1 MKVPKCFREYGGES
15 NDIDWGSVGM
25 AVFTL
30 SMFLFAGG
38 MAVFGLN
45 YFATTTFTGPCA
57 GAGGVGTYA
66 VDYVQ
71 CANGK
76 RVLTMYVIRPRPA
89 MAQPAGHRENKPET
103 LPLPLER

>member
-76 RVLTMYVIRPRPA
+76 RVIY
-89 MAQPAGHRENKPET
+89 
-103 LPLPLER
+103 ERATVDSNRYGLHITNGGR

>member
-25 AVFTL
+25 AVVML
-30 SMFLFAGG
+30 AMLLFVGG
-38 MAVFGLN
+38 IGLFGGT

-76 RVLTMYVIRPRPA
+76 RVIYERATVDSNRYGLHITNG
-89 MAQPAGHRENKPET
+89 GH
-103 LPLPLER
+103 

>member
-1 MKVPKCFREYGGES
+1 MKVPKRFREYGGES

-25 AVFTL
+25 AVVML
-30 SMFLFAGG
+30 AMLLFAGG
-38 MAVFGLN
+38 IGLFGFN

-57 GAGGVGTYA
+57 GAGGIGKYA

-76 RVLTMYVIRPRPA
+76 RVIYERATVDSNRYGLHITNG
-89 MAQPAGHRENKPET
+89 GH
-103 LPLPLER
+103 